1 MRARRRSGQ
10 ARRWL
15 TSATTAVALLLPL
28 ACGGGGGDGGGVN
41 DGEVLFAGPA
51 GELVPHPTGRA
62 ARFRVTATQD
72 GASESSSFTATVTGN
87 APDGTFVTRYL
98 SATGAVAEGT
108 SRDSGDAIVVERFV
122 NDPGGPAEETVVPD
136 PPVGVVRTP
145 VVAGDAIE
153 GSFARTLE
161 LAIRIGDRVERRQ
174 ALLSGSARRVPR
186 ERGAVAVAAGSYPDA
201 IRYALSGTATTRLAV
216 LGQSIEVR
224 VEVAGDEWFA
234 PGVGA
239 VKEVLEVA
247 VRAGDEHATIVF
259 TTEREGA
266 PGT

>member
-10 ARRWL
+10 ARRCL
-15 TSATTAVALLLPL
+15 TRTATAVALLLPL
-28 ACGGGGGDGGGVN
+28 ACGGGDGGN
-41 DGEVLFAGPA
+41 DGEVLFTGAA
-51 GELVPHPTGRA
+51 DELAPHPTGRA
-62 ARFRVTATQD
+62 ATFRVTATQD

-87 APDGTFVTRYL
+87 APDGTFVTRYV

-145 VVAGDAIE
+145 VVVGEAIE
-153 GSFARTLE
+153 GGFARTLE
-161 LAIRIGDRVERRQ
+161 LAIRVGDRIERRQ

-186 ERGAVAVAAGSYPDA
+186 ERGSVAVAAGTYQDA
-201 IRYALSGTATTRLAV
+201 IRYAVEGTAATRLAV
-216 LGQSIEVR
+216 LGQSIDVR
-224 VEVAGDEWFA
+224 VEVAGNEWFA

-239 VKEVLEVA
+239 VKEVLDVA
-247 VRAGDEHATIVF
+247 VRAGDEHATITF

-266 PGT
+266 PPGG